1 MGSFA
6 TLQFSVLISILNRS
20 WSGTGAG
27 VPAPV
32 LEWNGG
38 WPITCKIGG
47 APCCGSFRVATHARA
62 DCSFTNMPRMSGLKN
77 RLCAFSMHYNFAQDY
92 QAQQAQ

>member
-77 RLCAFSMHYNFAQDY
+77 FVRLE
-92 QAQQAQ
+92 